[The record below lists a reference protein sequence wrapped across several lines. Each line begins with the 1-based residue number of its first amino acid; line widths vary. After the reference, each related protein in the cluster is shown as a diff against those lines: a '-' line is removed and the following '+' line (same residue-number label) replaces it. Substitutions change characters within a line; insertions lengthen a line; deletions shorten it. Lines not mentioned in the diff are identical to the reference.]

1 MPSWLPA
8 SVILAIAADLGL
20 LYAWI
25 VSSVE
30 ENCGDGGDGSSCS
43 KLVRD
48 LAPTALVVMVLVT
61 LALLAFGVYA
71 SGRSRRGSNPGFFEC
86 KACGARSQGEEEAID
101 HAERTHRLMTYPEME
116 ASWTS
121 FQPLFECK
129 ACGVRSQTE
138 EEAIQHAD
146 RVHGLVSYP
155 EMKASWTRL

>member
-30 ENCGDGGDGSSCS
+30 ENCGDRGDGSSCS

-71 SGRSRRGSNPGFFEC
+71 SGRSRRGSKPGFFEC
-86 KACGARSQGEEEAID
+86 KACGARSQSEEEAID
-101 HAERTHRLMTYPEME
+101 HRRADTPPHDLSGDESQLDEPLAPRVSAF
-116 ASWTS
+116 ASEGGYFW
-121 FQPLFECK
+121 
-129 ACGVRSQTE
+129 
-138 EEAIQHAD
+138 
-146 RVHGLVSYP
+146 
-155 EMKASWTRL
+155 

>member
-8 SVILAIAADLGL
+8 SVILAVGADLGL

-25 VSSVE
+25 MSSVE
-30 ENCGDGGDGSSCS
+30 ENCGDGGDGWSCS

-86 KACGARSQGEEEAID
+86 KACGARSQSEEEAID
-101 HAERTHRLMTYPEME
+101 HAERAHRLMTYREMK

-121 FQPLFECK
+121 FQPLFECN